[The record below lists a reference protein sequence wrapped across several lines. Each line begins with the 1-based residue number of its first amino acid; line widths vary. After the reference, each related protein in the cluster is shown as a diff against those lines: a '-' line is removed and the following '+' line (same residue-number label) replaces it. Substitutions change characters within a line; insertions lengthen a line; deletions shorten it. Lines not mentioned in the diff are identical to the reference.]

1 MSVYTTVTPAQLAAW
16 LKRYSIGE
24 LKQLTGIAAGI
35 ENTNYFVTTSSGR
48 YVLTLFE
55 KLKAPE
61 LPFYLDLMAHYAR
74 HGIPCPQPI
83 ADLDHAY
90 LGELNGKPATLV
102 TCMPGAELKEVNAQ
116 HCATI
121 GALLAHMHLASNSY
135 HGRVPNPR
143 GPAWWTATLPQVLR
157 FLDAGSARLLQ
168 AEVSFQ
174 SLQRTDNLSSGAI
187 HADLFRENVLWD
199 GARVGGIVDF
209 YFACVDALLYDIAIA
224 VNDWCV
230 TENGAL
236 DGKRSGALLNAYCEV
251 RAFSADERRMWPVML
266 RAGALRFWMSRLYD
280 LHLPR
285 AGELT
290 YAKDPAYFQRI
301 LTQHVAGANGLCLP

>member
-1 MSVYTTVTPAQLAAW
+1 MSVYTTVTPAQLATW
-16 LKRYSIGE
+16 LKRYSIGTLE
-24 LKQLTGIAAGI
+24 NLTGIAAGI
-35 ENTNYFVTTSSGR
+35 ENTNYFVTTTSGR

-55 KLKAPE
+55 KLKASE
-61 LPFYLDLMAHYAR
+61 LPFYLELMAHYAR

-102 TCMPGAELKEVNAQ
+102 TCMPGAELKVVNAQ

-121 GALLAHMHLASNSY
+121 GALLARMHLASNSY
-135 HGRVPNPR
+135 RGHMPNPR
-143 GPAWWTATLPQVLR
+143 GPDWWTATLQQVLP

-174 SLQRTDNLSSGAI
+174 SLQRTGNLPSGAI

-199 GARVGGIVDF
+199 GVRVGGIVDF
-209 YFACVDALLYDIAIA
+209 YFACVDAFLYDIAIA

-230 TENGAL
+230 TEDGAL
-236 DGKRSGALLNAYCEV
+236 DGERSGALLNAYCEV